1 MRVLVAKLTC
11 LSILLVSVTALA
23 DSKEPDSFE
32 QNLLAH
38 FDRANQLY
46 LDGDYQNAV
55 SRYSKV
61 VEAGIEHPDL
71 FFNLANAY
79 YRSGSIG
86 LAVLF
91 YEKSLQIDPADEA
104 AKSNLAIVR
113 KELIDRVVMP
123 EGGTVG
129 EPMWHGFIRGLSIG
143 WLTWTF
149 LIFYLLAFAVMIGR
163 RLTLSQSL
171 NRLLFWVNIPILSLS
186 LVFGALLASR
196 IYIQEKI
203 HHGVVVSNTAALREG
218 PERVAKV
225 LMEVHAGLKV
235 RLLNEVGDFTRVR
248 LANGVEGFVAS
259 QQVGR
264 I

>member
-1 MRVLVAKLTC
+1 MRILVAKLTC
-11 LSILLVSVTALA
+11 LSILFVFSTAQA

-46 LDGDYQNAV
+46 LDGEYQNAV
-55 SRYSKV
+55 SSYRKV
-61 VEAGIEHPDL
+61 VEAGIVHPDL
-71 FFNLANAY
+71 FFNQANAY

-91 YEKSLQIDPADEA
+91 YEKTLQMDPSDEA

-113 KELIDRVVMP
+113 KELIDRVVMT
-123 EGGTVG
+123 EEGTVG

-149 LIFYLLAFAVMIGR
+149 FIFYLLAFAVMIGR
-163 RLTLSQSL
+163 RLTISQSL
-171 NRLLFWVNIPILSLS
+171 NRLLFWVNIPLLSLS

-203 HHGVVVSNTAALREG
+203 HHGVIVSATTALREG

-235 RLLNEVGDFTRVR
+235 RLLNEVGDYTRVR